1 MTLNPLTVCWNRV
14 ECRRA
19 IVFTWHVVG
28 VVLSYLFAF
37 LLRFDFALT
46 PINWV
51 QFWTYLPVAML
62 VYFGV
67 FVAFRLY
74 RGIWSY
80 FSFQESL
87 KVFPALFLGTGLFV
101 TLSML
106 MRPLTGTGVP
116 RSVYALM
123 LLLLLSWEFGG
134 RFLIRWLRQ
143 HVDRSEVEEQ
153 QEHRCLILGDTAN
166 VSQVL
171 RGARTAI
178 QDVGHIVGVL
188 NDDLRRRGLSIDGV
202 SLIGSP
208 EEAGRLAKSMEITK
222 MLLLPPYDSPRA
234 MNQIVDAVN
243 ESGANCAM
251 QVIPSFQDLA
261 SGRVNIS
268 IRDVEIED
276 LLDREPAAFDRSILQ
291 RFLHE
296 RSVLITGAGGSIG
309 SEICRQVCTRA
320 PACVVLFEQS
330 EFALFEIEREL
341 RRAHP
346 DLDIIAYAGDIRRA
360 EDVRDAIRKA
370 GGVDIVFHAAAYKH
384 VHLMEKNIPSCF
396 DNNVL
401 GSVTLAETAEAEGIK
416 DLIMISSDKA
426 VRPTSVMGAS
436 KRIAERCVLESSTP
450 AMTRKAVR
458 FGNVLGSSGSVVPLF
473 KEQIRNGGPVTVT
486 TEDTRRYFMTIPEA
500 VELVLMASAVG
511 RDRDV
516 MVLEMGAPVK
526 IIDLARR
533 LIRLSG
539 FVPEEDIPITFIG
552 LRPGE
557 KEYEEL
563 LTEDEN
569 VVKTAHDKIWV
580 LAKNE
585 DAEALPPI
593 NLQEVRKLVR
603 TKNRDG
609 LLMFTM
615 ASIKEHRL
623 NQLDLSPVKVGV
635 ERPFSNT
642 ASVSGS

>member
-1 MTLNPLTVCWNRV
+1 MLETLPPWLNRLEV
-14 ECRRA
+14 RRA
-19 IVFTWHVVG
+19 IVFSWHILG

-37 LLRFDFALT
+37 LLRFEFALE
-46 PINWV
+46 PDNW
-51 QFWTYLPVAML
+51 QSFREYLPVAVMI
-62 VYFGV
+62 YFGV

-74 RGIWSY
+74 SGVWTY

-87 KVFPALFLGTGLFV
+87 KVFPALFIGTGLFIAV
-101 TLSML
+101 SSVLRMFS
-106 MRPLTGTGVP
+106 GTSFP
-116 RSVYALM
+116 RSVYALT

-143 HVDRSEVEEQ
+143 SSDQRDREE
-153 QEHRCLILGDTAN
+153 QEHRCLLVGDTSD

-171 RGARTAI
+171 RGARTSM
-178 QDVGHIVGVL
+178 QEVGKIVGIL
-188 NDDLRRRGLSIDGV
+188 NDDLGRRGLSIDGV
-202 SLIGSP
+202 NIIGSP
-208 EEAGRLAKSMEITK
+208 EEAGKLAKSLDVTK
-222 MLLLPPYDSPRA
+222 MLILPPYNAPRA
-234 MNQIVDAVN
+234 MSQIVDRVA
-243 ESGANCAM
+243 ESGAACAM

-276 LLDREPAAFDRSILQ
+276 LLDREPAAFDRTILDSFI
-291 RFLHE
+291 RGK
-296 RSVLITGAGGSIG
+296 SVLITGAGGSIG
-309 SEICRQVCTRA
+309 SEICRQVCTHG
-320 PACVVLFEQS
+320 PTCVVLFEQS

-341 RRAHP
+341 RKQHKELP
-346 DLDIIAYAGDIRRA
+346 IIAYAGDIRR
-360 EDVRDAIRKA
+360 ECDVRHAIQKA
-370 GGVDIVFHAAAYKH
+370 GGIGIIYHAAAYKH
-384 VHLMEKNIPSCF
+384 VHLMEKNVPSCF

-401 GSVTLAETAEAEGIK
+401 GSVTLAEVAEAEGVQ

-436 KRIAERCVLESSTP
+436 KRIAERCVLEASTP
-450 AMTRKAVR
+450 KMTRKAVR

-486 TEDTRRYFMTIPEA
+486 TVDTRRYFMTIPEA

-516 MVLEMGAPVK
+516 MVLEMGDPVK
-526 IIDLARR
+526 IVDLARR

-580 LAKNE
+580 LGKDE
-585 DAEALPPI
+585 DAETLPQI
-593 NLQEVRKLVR
+593 KVEEVERLVR
-603 TKNRDG
+603 SKNRDG
-609 LLMFTM
+609 LLMMTM

-623 NQLDLSPVKVGV
+623 QQLSSSSGTLNPSNPSNVSTSVNQQ
-635 ERPFSNT
+635 
-642 ASVSGS
+642 A